1 MSINAEINSTNNTI
15 NSIISPPSKIIPKQ
29 VVLHEIDS
37 SSIGLG
43 NVENKSS
50 ATIRSEIVDSDIPST
65 IARDS
70 ELATHTGSTSNPHSV
85 TATQVGLGN
94 ATNESKATMFTSP
107 TFTGNVGIGTSSPNE
122 ILHGEDSSSSNGTSL
137 TIQNAFGESPKNIK
151 FRYTDNVETARIEGF
166 GRNNTSSLPY
176 LAFHVNQTTDS
187 TLSNTVAE
195 RMRITSTGNVGI
207 GKTDPDKLLV
217 VRGANAE
224 IVIDDTS
231 STPVLRFRENGSTKS
246 TISTIN
252 QSLAFT
258 AGGSTERMRI
268 NSTGEVGIG
277 KTAATGVELD
287 VNGDIAAS
295 GVSTANLSVTNM
307 LNSVGDIEAD
317 GAEFGMSG
325 GSVEFGGQVTFND
338 VAEFQDEADFSGGS
352 ITGLLELSLGS
363 GGLTVDTNVLSVNGT
378 SNKVGIRHTP
388 TSSSA
393 VLHVNGDVT
402 VEDGGEKSLEIIT
415 GAYSYKLG
423 DIDSGESGSHLE
435 IAAPDANFI
444 FNNGKVGINK
454 TPSSGIDL
462 DVNGATTIGGTLT
475 CAGAIIATSD
485 IQFESTIDLV
495 GGSGISATDTIET
508 TGIVKAK
515 GYALDT
521 NTFTVV
527 SITSTLASSTNGLTV
542 ILQNT
547 GPITITLPTLT
558 AGHVTTFITET
569 IHAVSFVNDTGVTV
583 NSFNG
588 ANTTAGQFA
597 QCQVIYKTSTVAFLG
612 GNIV

>member
-122 ILHGEDSSSSNGTSL
+122 ILHVEDSSSSNGTSL

-277 KTAATGVELD
+277 KTATTGVELD
-287 VNGDIAAS
+287 VSGDIAAS
-295 GVSTANLSVTNM
+295 
-307 LNSVGDIEAD
+307 
-317 GAEFGMSG
+317 
-325 GSVEFGGQVTFND
+325 
-338 VAEFQDEADFSGGS
+338 
-352 ITGLLELSLGS
+352 
-363 GGLTVDTNVLSVNGT
+363 
-378 SNKVGIRHTP
+378 
-388 TSSSA
+388 
-393 VLHVNGDVT
+393 
-402 VEDGGEKSLEIIT
+402 
-415 GAYSYKLG
+415 
-423 DIDSGESGSHLE
+423 
-435 IAAPDANFI
+435 
-444 FNNGKVGINK
+444 
-454 TPSSGIDL
+454 
-462 DVNGATTIGGTLT
+462 
-475 CAGAIIATSD
+475 
-485 IQFESTIDLV
+485 
-495 GGSGISATDTIET
+495 
-508 TGIVKAK
+508 
-515 GYALDT
+515 
-521 NTFTVV
+521 
-527 SITSTLASSTNGLTV
+527 
-542 ILQNT
+542 
-547 GPITITLPTLT
+547 
-558 AGHVTTFITET
+558 
-569 IHAVSFVNDTGVTV
+569 
-583 NSFNG
+583 
-588 ANTTAGQFA
+588 
-597 QCQVIYKTSTVAFLG
+597 
-612 GNIV
+612 